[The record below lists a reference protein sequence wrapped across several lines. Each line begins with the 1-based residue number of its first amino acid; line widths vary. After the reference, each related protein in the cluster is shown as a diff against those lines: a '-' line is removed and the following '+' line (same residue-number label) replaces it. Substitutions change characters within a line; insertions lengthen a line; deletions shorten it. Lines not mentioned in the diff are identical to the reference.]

1 MIRISPDIMGG
12 ALRPKA
18 RRHVALLAPLLVACA
33 APSPGGGRRTAP
45 PASATRPDP
54 GSGAA
59 PGGASNTPSRAASG
73 RPAAHLALSPGDV
86 ARLPSRFG
94 TLIVFDDGAY
104 RCLAFN
110 KRLVVQSCRSRGD
123 PLDFRYEY
131 VAMMLA
137 GAFVRMGAPTRVRS
151 ARGAHPA
158 PRRPARR
165 AVVLGLGGAALP
177 TLLTRNWPALRVDTV
192 EIDPAVIRA
201 AGRWFGYRTR
211 AGETAYLQ
219 DAAAFA
225 RRPDRK
231 GRYDLVLV
239 DCYGAKFI
247 PAHLQTRAF
256 LASLGNLLAPGGL
269 IVANVWQTH
278 PRYPTIVARYAGIFP
293 WVWTL
298 PGKRSGNAMVLA
310 SRRPLVKSP
319 GLWAARA
326 RRAAPSLRPR
336 LDLSSHL
343 LRLHRVAPS
352 RAR

>member
-1 MIRISPDIMGG
+1 MLRRSVPATILLMAWAVRCAPPRAGG
-12 ALRPKA
+12 PRPA
-18 RRHVALLAPLLVACA
+18 APPTSTSSQQHVARTSRRSVRAPRR
-33 APSPGGGRRTAP
+33 PS
-45 PASATRPDP
+45 
-54 GSGAA
+54 
-59 PGGASNTPSRAASG
+59 
-73 RPAAHLALSPGDV
+73 AHLALAPGDV

-94 TLIVFDDGAY
+94 TLIVFDDGPY

-110 KRLVVQSCRSRGD
+110 RRTVVQSCRSRRD
-123 PLDFRYEY
+123 SLDFRYEY
-131 VAMMLA
+131 VSMMLA
-137 GAFVRMGAPTRVRS
+137 GAFVRLGNPS
-151 ARGAHPA
+151 
-158 PRRPARR
+158 RRPPHPPRR

-177 TLLTRNWPALRVDTV
+177 TLLRRNWPSVRVDTV

-211 AGETAYLQ
+211 GGETAYLQ

-225 RRPDRK
+225 QRKDRH

-256 LASLGNLLAPGGL
+256 MSSLGNLLAPGGL

-278 PRYPTIVARYAGIFP
+278 PRYRTLVARYAAVFQS
-293 WVWTL
+293 VWTL

-310 SRRPLVKSP
+310 SRRAMVRSKRA
-319 GLWAARA
+319 WASRA

-336 LDLSSHL
+336 MDLSAHL
-343 LRLHRVAPS
+343 LRLRRVT
-352 RAR
+352 R